1 MANSRFA
8 MATHIM
14 TAVALHGD
22 DDLMNSG
29 ELADS
34 LNTNPVVVR
43 RILSDL
49 QKAGLI
55 QTQAG
60 RSGGAW
66 LARKPEAIN
75 LHEIFAAVDDGELF
89 AYNPNDPNKTC
100 SLSCEIKS
108 VLEPVFKAASSA
120 LAESLMSVRLSQL
133 TEVLSKKCAGKKK
146 K

>member
-14 TAVALHGD
+14 TAVALRGD
-22 DDLMNSG
+22 ELMNST
-29 ELADS
+29 ELADT

-55 QTQAG
+55 TTQAG
-60 RSGGAW
+60 RSGGAT
-66 LARKPEAIN
+66 LARRADAIT
-75 LHEIFAAVDDGELF
+75 LCEIFTAVDDGELF
-89 AYNPNDPNKTC
+89 AYNPNDPNKGC

-108 VLEPVFKAASSA
+108 VLTPIFEGAAAA
-120 LAESLMSVRLSQL
+120 LKGSLSEVRLSHL
-133 TEVLSKKCAGKKK
+133 VEKLAKKCAAKKK
-146 K
+146 